1 MLAVFGGMARLAQTP
16 PLPESLAN
24 LREIVRTRE
33 AAIAQRIA
41 LENQLATIGVACARK
56 QIMAQIKTA
65 TRVAKTLLAEAL
77 RAIQADA
84 GFKRRLEILVSL
96 PGIAEVTAAN
106 LIANMPEL
114 GSLDAKQAGM
124 LAGLA
129 PIACESGQHKGQRR
143 IRGGR
148 KNVRTGIYMAAL
160 SAARHNPQLRRFHE
174 RLIDAS
180 KPKKVAIAAIMRKL
194 LVLANTL
201 IKEDRCWSSQ
211 VPIAKPIST

>member
-1 MLAVFGGMARLAQTP
+1 MTAVG
-16 PLPESLAN
+16 
-24 LREIVRTRE
+24 
-33 AAIAQRIA
+33 
-41 LENQLATIGVACARK
+41 
-56 QIMAQIKTA
+56 
-65 TRVAKTLLAEAL
+65 
-77 RAIQADA
+77 
-84 GFKRRLEILVSL
+84 
-96 PGIAEVTAAN
+96 

-129 PIACESGQHKGQRR
+129 PIACESGQHNGQRR

-160 SAARHNPQLRRFHE
+160 SAARHNPQLRRFHD
-174 RLIDAS
+174 RLIAAG

-201 IKEDRCWSSQ
+201 IKEDRCWSS
-211 VPIAKPIST
+211 